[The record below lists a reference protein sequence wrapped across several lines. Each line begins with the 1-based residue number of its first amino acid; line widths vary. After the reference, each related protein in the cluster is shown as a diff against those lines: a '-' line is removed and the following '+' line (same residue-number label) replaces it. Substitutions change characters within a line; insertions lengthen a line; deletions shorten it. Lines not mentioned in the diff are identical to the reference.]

1 MRIVLDYLAEGDGYR
16 SDRPVVHKEALVKM
30 LRVLSGDSDV
40 TDTAETLREM
50 NIREEDEITM
60 CELFDQYIRKGR
72 KEGRKEGREEAR
84 EEGIRIFI
92 MDNIEEGKSGETII
106 EKLCRRFSLD
116 AGAAQAY
123 YNTYANV

>member
-1 MRIVLDYLAEGDGYR
+1 M
-16 SDRPVVHKEALVKM
+16 
-30 LRVLSGDSDV
+30 
-40 TDTAETLREM
+40 TDTADILREM

-72 KEGRKEGREEAR
+72 AEGREE
-84 EEGIRIFI
+84 GIKNFI
-92 MDNIEEGKSGETII
+92 LDNLEEGKSGETIV

-116 AGAAQAY
+116 AGTARTY